1 MKTETPYN
9 RLPSFL
15 KEARQHGSFRFPCA
29 FYQAVRETNPPGFP
43 FTVKHHW
50 HEPIEIIYLEQDSYQ
65 VDINMTLTHLKSP
78 CFCFI
83 NSGELHALT
92 SDSDQY
98 REQAVVFSPDLLTFA
113 APDPAQEQFLLPL
126 SEHKL
131 SFPSFLGPEHP
142 AFSEIQQEFFR
153 IRSIFFRENRI
164 CLDQFTTENPVSQ
177 LRIKAALLNILG
189 ILAEHAQLASN
200 EPVRNPRVELLK
212 TVISHIRQNYQHPLS
227 LGELAALAGMNE
239 QYFCRFFKKSLGKT
253 PVSYINDFRIRH
265 AATLLHTTELQV
277 TEVCLESGFNNLGHF
292 MKEFKKATGFTPLQF
307 RRQNI
312 EETFSENKHS
322 LNNERYFTMQKKWW
336 HTKTAYQIYPKSF
349 CDSNGDGIGDLPGI
363 ISKLDYLK
371 DLGINI
377 IWLSPIYCSPLAD
390 QGYDI
395 SDYYNIDPRFGT
407 MDDMDR
413 LIVEAKKRDMYIL
426 MDLVVNHCSD
436 EHEWFKKA
444 CEDPDGEYGKYF
456 YIEDCPDGKLPCN
469 WRSYFGGSVWE
480 PLPGHPDKYYLH
492 MFHKKQPDLNW
503 ENPKV
508 RDEVF
513 DMMNWWCEKGI
524 DGFRMDVI
532 SMISKPE
539 GLPDGKIPEGG
550 LYGDSGCV
558 NGPHVHEYLQEMN
571 KEVLSKYDLMTVGEC
586 AGVTIEEAE
595 KYASADGKEL
605 SMVFQ
610 FELVELASGK
620 YGKWTDKRVPLKD
633 FKRVMTAWQTELEGK
648 AWNSLFLGNHDQP
661 RCLSRFGDDSPEYR
675 VVSAKMLATC
685 LHMMQGTPYVYQGDE
700 LGMKNVPFHD
710 LSEFRDI
717 ESINAFH
724 ELTGAGKVAPDDM
737 MRYLNLRGRD
747 NARTPMQWDDTAS
760 AGFTTGTP
768 WIKVGPDYETV
779 NAKNEMADPDSVYNY
794 YKKLIHLRKEKDIM
808 VYGTYELLDPEDEA
822 LYVYTRTLGDQKLL
836 VMCNFTKEEQEYTV
850 PETFAGAE
858 VLISN
863 YPQDGAAAGTRK
875 LRAYE
880 AVVLETK

>member
-1 MKTETPYN
+1 M
-9 RLPSFL
+9 
-15 KEARQHGSFRFPCA
+15 
-29 FYQAVRETNPPGFP
+29 
-43 FTVKHHW
+43 
-50 HEPIEIIYLEQDSYQ
+50 
-65 VDINMTLTHLKSP
+65 
-78 CFCFI
+78 
-83 NSGELHALT
+83 NST
-92 SDSDQY
+92 
-98 REQAVVFSPDLLTFA
+98 
-113 APDPAQEQFLLPL
+113 
-126 SEHKL
+126 K
-131 SFPSFLGPEHP
+131 
-142 AFSEIQQEFFR
+142 
-153 IRSIFFRENRI
+153 
-164 CLDQFTTENPVSQ
+164 
-177 LRIKAALLNILG
+177 
-189 ILAEHAQLASN
+189 
-200 EPVRNPRVELLK
+200 
-212 TVISHIRQNYQHPLS
+212 
-227 LGELAALAGMNE
+227 
-239 QYFCRFFKKSLGKT
+239 
-253 PVSYINDFRIRH
+253 
-265 AATLLHTTELQV
+265 
-277 TEVCLESGFNNLGHF
+277 
-292 MKEFKKATGFTPLQF
+292 
-307 RRQNI
+307 
-312 EETFSENKHS
+312 
-322 LNNERYFTMQKKWW
+322 KKWW
-336 HTKTAYQIYPKSF
+336 QDKIAYQIYPKSF
-349 CDSNGDGIGDLPGI
+349 YDTNGDGIGDLPGI
-363 ISKLDYLK
+363 IEKLDYLK
-371 DLGINI
+371 ELGVDIV
-377 IWLSPIYCSPLAD
+377 WLSPCYRSPLAD

-395 SDYYNIDPRFGT
+395 SDYYDIDPRFGT
-407 MDDMDR
+407 MEDMDR
-413 LIVEAKKRDMYIL
+413 LIAEAKKRDMYIV

-444 CEDPDGEYGKYF
+444 CKDPDGKYGRFF
-456 YIEDCPDGKLPCN
+456 YLRDKEDGKLPTN

-480 PLPGHPDKYYLH
+480 DLPGTNKQYLH
-492 MFHKKQPDLNW
+492 VFHKKQPDLNW
-503 ENPKV
+503 ENPTV
-508 RDEVF
+508 RKEVF

-558 NGPHVHEYLQEMN
+558 NGLHVHEYLQEMN

>member
-1 MKTETPYN
+1 M
-9 RLPSFL
+9 
-15 KEARQHGSFRFPCA
+15 
-29 FYQAVRETNPPGFP
+29 V
-43 FTVKHHW
+43 
-50 HEPIEIIYLEQDSYQ
+50 
-65 VDINMTLTHLKSP
+65 
-78 CFCFI
+78 
-83 NSGELHALT
+83 
-92 SDSDQY
+92 
-98 REQAVVFSPDLLTFA
+98 
-113 APDPAQEQFLLPL
+113 
-126 SEHKL
+126 
-131 SFPSFLGPEHP
+131 
-142 AFSEIQQEFFR
+142 
-153 IRSIFFRENRI
+153 
-164 CLDQFTTENPVSQ
+164 
-177 LRIKAALLNILG
+177 
-189 ILAEHAQLASN
+189 
-200 EPVRNPRVELLK
+200 
-212 TVISHIRQNYQHPLS
+212 
-227 LGELAALAGMNE
+227 
-239 QYFCRFFKKSLGKT
+239 
-253 PVSYINDFRIRH
+253 
-265 AATLLHTTELQV
+265 
-277 TEVCLESGFNNLGHF
+277 
-292 MKEFKKATGFTPLQF
+292 
-307 RRQNI
+307 
-312 EETFSENKHS
+312 
-322 LNNERYFTMQKKWW
+322 KKWW
-336 HTKTAYQIYPKSF
+336 NEKVAYQIYPKSF
-349 CDSNGDGIGDLPGI
+349 YDTNGDGIGDLRGVI
-363 ISKLDYLK
+363 EKLDYLK
-371 DLGINI
+371 DLGVDI
-377 IWLSPIYCSPLAD
+377 IWLSPCYRSPLAD

-395 SDYYNIDPRFGT
+395 SDYYDIDPRFGT
-407 MDDMDR
+407 MADMDE
-413 LIVEAKKRDMYIL
+413 LIAEAKKRDMYIL

-444 CEDPDGEYGKYF
+444 CEDPDGKYGNFF
-456 YIEDCPDGKLPCN
+456 YLRDKKEGELPTN
-469 WRSYFGGSVWE
+469 WRSYFGGPVWE
-480 PLPGHPDKYYLH
+480 DLPGTNKQYLH
-492 MFHKKQPDLNW
+492 VFHKKQPDLNW
-503 ENPKV
+503 ENPAV
-508 RDEVF
+508 RKEVF

-571 KEVLSKYDLMTVGEC
+571 REVLSKYDLMTVGEC

-610 FELVELASGK
+610 FELVDLASGT

-850 PETFAGAE
+850 PETFAGAD

-863 YPQDGAAAGTRK
+863 YPQSGAAAGARK